1 MSPLANL
8 FANLLYRK
16 SRARVRA
23 VNRRVAV
30 SKPITESCNSLVE
43 KDFFG
48 IKMNHSMMNI
58 RGI

>member
-16 SRARVRA
+16 QRARVRG
-23 VNRRVAV
+23 VNRVAV